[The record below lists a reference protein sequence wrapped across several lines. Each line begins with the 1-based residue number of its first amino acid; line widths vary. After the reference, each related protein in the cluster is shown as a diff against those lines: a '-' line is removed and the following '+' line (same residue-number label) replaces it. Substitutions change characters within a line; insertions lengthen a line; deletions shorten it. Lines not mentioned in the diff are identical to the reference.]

1 MTATDV
7 TATTQA
13 DHADHAPA
21 TRESRGEAVLF
32 LVAALL
38 LVIGAINTVAFGP
51 VGLAMTA
58 LALVPVCY
66 FMILWITVGK

>member
-1 MTATDV
+1 MTAADI
-7 TATTQA
+7 TTLQ
-13 DHADHAPA
+13 DTHAPA
-21 TRESRGEAVLF
+21 TRKIRGEAVLF

-38 LVIGAINTVAFGP
+38 LVIAAVNTVAFGLA
-51 VGLAMTA
+51 GLSMTA